1 MQSRQFAAWLYRLGF
16 DVAVDSSLCWNGC
29 WGAINLRSCNG
40 QSPTAHRPMKMKRAH
55 AFPLAV
61 GTQVRL
67 GGRIRECAELI
78 EPGSTLLDIGCS
90 SGWLGPVVL
99 ARGFHDYVGL
109 DRVIVNGH
117 KKSDFLKLVEG
128 SVFELP
134 FRDGSFDAVCLFDVV
149 EHLPRG
155 SEAEALREISRVL
168 KIKGRL
174 YFSTPHASPIHT
186 PLDPVWT
193 LGHRHYRR
201 ATVRRLLL
209 SAGFEIDRMF
219 VAGGL
224 VECLDHVD
232 LLVHK
237 HLLHR
242 PYRQSDL
249 IANLIERSHGR
260 DHRLGMTVFAVAVR

>member
-1 MQSRQFAAWLYRLGF
+1 
-16 DVAVDSSLCWNGC
+16 
-29 WGAINLRSCNG
+29 
-40 QSPTAHRPMKMKRAH
+40 MKMKRAH